1 MPLPSK
7 DSVQRY
13 MTIFVVPPKKMRI
26 VDVNP
31 FFYPYMGG
39 IERRIHDT
47 SRLLAAR
54 GHDVTVLTGQLPET
68 KIKERAP
75 EGYDIIRLKSRFINV
90 YNPPY
95 ISSSDI
101 LETLESLDA
110 DIVNYN
116 YRWAPSYNRDLAAY
130 KGKKVFTYHNV
141 WGEGIGFQAK
151 MSEVN
156 DNRFR
161 KCLNTF
167 DHIICVSD
175 YVRDDLIRRGLDPTM
190 LTTVP
195 TCLNSLPDVDQ
206 KEGDFVLSLG
216 RLVKTKGLDYLIEA
230 MKDVDCKLIICG
242 KGPESKHIAK
252 MIKKNGLEERIE
264 MKGYVSEE
272 EKTMLMSMCKFF
284 EMPSLF
290 ESLGLAAIEL
300 MSYGRPLICSDVNGL
315 PKTVGNG
322 GVVVPAKDSKALSD
336 AMNSLLSD
344 DRQRTLLGNFARM
357 QAESYDWNIEIPKIE
372 KIYENV
378 LNR

>member
-1 MPLPSK
+1 
-7 DSVQRY
+7 
-13 MTIFVVPPKKMRI
+13 MRI

-31 FFYPYMGG
+31 FFFPYMGG
-39 IERRIHDT
+39 IERRINDT

-54 GHDVTVLTGQLPET
+54 GHDVTVLTGQLPGTEMR
-68 KIKERAP
+68 ERSP

-130 KGKKVFTYHNV
+130 RGKKVFTYHNM
-141 WGEGIGFQAK
+141 WGEGIGLQAK
-151 MSEVN
+151 VSEMN

-161 KCLNTF
+161 RCLNTF
-167 DHIICVSD
+167 DHVICVSN
-175 YVRDDLIRRGLDPTM
+175 YVRNDLIRRGLDPAM

-195 TCLNSLPDVDQ
+195 TCLDSLPDIGR
-206 KEGDFVLSLG
+206 KEDDFILSLG

-230 MKDVDCKLIICG
+230 MRDVDCRLIICG
-242 KGPESKHIAK
+242 KGPESKHLAK
-252 MIKKNGLEERIE
+252 LIRKNGLEGKIE
-264 MKGYVSEE
+264 MRGYVSEE
-272 EKTMLMSMCKFF
+272 EKTALMSTCKFF
-284 EMPSLF
+284 VMPSLF

-315 PKTVGNG
+315 PETVGDG
-322 GVVVPAKDSKALSD
+322 GVVVPPKDAGALSD
-336 AMNSLLSD
+336 AINSLLSD
-344 DRQRTLLGNFARM
+344 DERRTSLGDSARRR
-357 QAESYDWNIEIPKIE
+357 AESYNWDVEIPKIE
-372 KIYENV
+372 KVYEDV